1 MNFFK
6 RIIERVKSFF
16 RKEELIMLPEVEEV
30 KDTKDVQDEK
40 GEVIKPNIFD
50 IELLQRKYE
59 NNIVSLNE
67 LTDEELD
74 MLNDLY
80 VSQIE
85 KLKVIKQDKENQLTE
100 IENKINKKKDVV

>member
-1 MNFFK
+1 
-6 RIIERVKSFF
+6 
-16 RKEELIMLPEVEEV
+16 MLPEVEEV

-59 NNIVSLNE
+59 NNIVSLDE

-85 KLKVIKQDKENQLTE
+85 KLRVIKQDKENQLTE
-100 IENKINKKKDVV
+100 IENKINKKKAVV

>member
-59 NNIVSLNE
+59 NNIVSLDE

>member
-6 RIIERVKSFF
+6 RIIERVKNFF

-59 NNIVSLNE
+59 NNIVSLDE

>member
-30 KDTKDVQDEK
+30 KDTKDVLDEK

-59 NNIVSLNE
+59 NNIVSLDE

>member
-6 RIIERVKSFF
+6 KMIERIKSFF

-30 KDTKDVQDEK
+30 NEVKDAQEEK
-40 GEVIKPNIFD
+40 EDVIKPNIFD

-59 NNIVSLNE
+59 NNIVSLDE
-67 LTDEELD
+67 LTDEELE

-85 KLKVIKQDKENQLTE
+85 KLRVIKQDKENQLAE
-100 IENKINKKKDVV
+100 IDNKINKKKAVV

>member
-40 GEVIKPNIFD
+40 DEVIKPNIFD

-59 NNIVSLNE
+59 NNIVSLDE

>member
-59 NNIVSLNE
+59 NNIVSLDE
-67 LTDEELD
+67 LTDEDSIRITYFETAK
-74 MLNDLY
+74 M
-80 VSQIE
+80 
-85 KLKVIKQDKENQLTE
+85 NQLSDKNLMLE
-100 IENKINKKKDVV
+100 W

>member
-30 KDTKDVQDEK
+30 KDTKAAQDEK

-59 NNIVSLNE
+59 NNIVSLDE

>member
-59 NNIVSLNE
+59 NNIVSLDE

-100 IENKINKKKDVV
+100 IENKINKKKAVV

>member
-30 KDTKDVQDEK
+30 KDAKDVQDEK

-59 NNIVSLNE
+59 NNIVSLDE

>member
-6 RIIERVKSFF
+6 RIIERVKRFF

-30 KDTKDVQDEK
+30 KGTKDVQDEK

-59 NNIVSLNE
+59 NNIVSLDE